1 MRTSLKPV
9 FITAA
14 ALTLAAGAAG
24 AASDYLLTIG
34 DIKGEAVGGSPI
46 EVHAYSWGAS
56 NPTSVGSGGLSAGKV
71 NFRDLSRTPVKE
83 PRDPSTGQASGKR
96 VAPAD
101 VSGDGQAAAVV
112 APHPGEVRSLT
123 LAMRESPTLAASPLV
138 RACATGKHFG
148 SVTLNG
154 RGSTIVLKDVMVSS
168 CAVEANQRKL
178 ELTGHVTLI
187 K

>member
-1 MRTSLKPV
+1 MRNSPKPV

-14 ALTLAAGAAG
+14 ALALAAGAAG

-34 DIKGEAVGGSPI
+34 DIKGGAIGASPI
-46 EVHAYSWGAS
+46 EVHSYSWGAS
-56 NPTSVGSGGLSAGKV
+56 NPT
-71 NFRDLSRTPVKE
+71 PVKE
-83 PRDPSTGQASGKR
+83 PRDASTGQASGKR
-96 VAPAD
+96 VAPAA
-101 VSGDGQAAAVV
+101 VNSSGQAAAAA
-112 APHPGEVRSLT
+112 APQPGELRSLT
-123 LAMRESPTLAASPLV
+123 LAMRESPTLASSPLV
-138 RACATGKHFG
+138 RACASGKHFG

-178 ELTGHVTLI
+178 ELKGHVTLI